1 MNIRPKASVSTVHT
15 TTQLQLNVKNHVTS
29 PLSCYWWIIG
39 RCGDDWMSS
48 VRSCYEMSYN
58 SGGVGSWTCVI
69 SGNISLGSGYVGL
82 EFSFEIVKV

>member
-1 MNIRPKASVSTVHT
+1 
-15 TTQLQLNVKNHVTS
+15 
-29 PLSCYWWIIG
+29 
-39 RCGDDWMSS
+39 MSS